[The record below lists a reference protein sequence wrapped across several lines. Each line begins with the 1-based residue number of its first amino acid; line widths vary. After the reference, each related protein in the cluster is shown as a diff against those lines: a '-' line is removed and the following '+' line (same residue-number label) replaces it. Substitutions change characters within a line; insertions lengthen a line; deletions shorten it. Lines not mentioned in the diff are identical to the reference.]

1 MRRLLLLASAIVFV
15 DTMFYAAIAPLL
27 PHLQSEFELSKAG
40 AGVLTGSYAA
50 GTLIAALPGGWLAVR
65 IGVRPT
71 VMLGLGLMSVSS
83 VAFAL
88 ANNIVVLDVARF
100 VEGVGG
106 AFSWAA
112 ALAWLINAGPA
123 ERRGELIG
131 TALGAA
137 IVGALFGPAL
147 GGAADALGRGP
158 VFATVALAGLGLMY
172 WAAKTPAPAATE
184 RPSFAALGASLR
196 DSRVRMGGWLV
207 LLLGLIGGTIG
218 VLVPLRMDDLG
229 AGAAVIA
236 TAFLVSALLEAIVAP
251 VSGRASDRRG
261 RLGPS
266 RLGLIAGGI
275 ATVVLTMPDASWV
288 MFAVVVL
295 AEPAIGILWSPA
307 MAMLSDGA
315 ELIGLNQALAA
326 GLTNL
331 TWGLGQMAGSVG
343 GAKAGDSFGDTS
355 AYLTLTILCIGT
367 LAVLARRTPLV
378 RMLERPT

>member
-1 MRRLLLLASAIVFV
+1 MRRLLILASAIVFV

-50 GTLIAALPGGWLAVR
+50 GTLLASLPGGWLAVR

-71 VMLGLGLMSVSS
+71 VMIGLGLMSASS

-88 ANNIVVLDVARF
+88 AHDIVILDIARF

-106 AFSWAA
+106 ALSWAA

-123 ERRGELIG
+123 DRRGELIG

-137 IVGALFGPAL
+137 IVGALFGPVL
-147 GGAADALGRGP
+147 GGAADSVGRGP
-158 VFATVALAGLGLMY
+158 VFAVVALSGLGLMY
-172 WAAKTPAPAATE
+172 WAASTPAPAATE
-184 RPSFAALGASLR
+184 RASFAEFGGALR
-196 DSRVRMGGWLV
+196 DSRIRMGGWLV

-229 AGAAVIA
+229 ATAVAIAA
-236 TAFLVSALLEAIVAP
+236 AFLLSALLEAMVAP
-251 VSGRASDRRG
+251 LSGRASDRRG

-266 RLGLIAGGI
+266 RVGLIAGFVATI
-275 ATVVLTMPDASWV
+275 ALMLPGAAWV

-315 ELIGLNQALAA
+315 EGIGLNQALAA

-331 TWGLGQMAGSVG
+331 TWGLGQMAGSVA
-343 GAKAGDSFGDTS
+343 GAEAGESFGDTS
-355 AYLTLTILCIGT
+355 AYAT
-367 LAVLARRTPLV
+367 LAVLCLLTLGLLARRSALV
-378 RMLERPT
+378 RTLEASA